1 MPRQAK
7 ILLTLIFTNILRS
20 GNAIII
26 HTAISDSVY
35 RVDVTTAPFF
45 VVLNA
50 PAYCAGSIIAGS
62 DPKYVSMLV
71 FIFTWLKMWIGC
83 GNAVSFMQALM
94 QMHTS
99 VHKAAHSP
107 WHTHSLTHSLAVPH
121 ALQHSLTPP
130 CAFTRSPLRTHSRTH
145 SPSPTHSRTHALT
158 HSRTHALTYSPWCTH
173 SLPKISAYCYR
184 GALPLQ

>member
-107 WHTHSLTHSLAVPH
+107 WHTHSLTRRPTR
-121 ALQHSLTPP
+121 TPAP
-130 CAFTRSPLRTHSRTH
+130 TRSPLRIH
-145 SPSPTHSRTHALT
+145 
-158 HSRTHALTYSPWCTH
+158 
-173 SLPKISAYCYR
+173 
-184 GALPLQ
+184 